1 MVATRVWDDL
11 FSGAMLVAGTVPW
24 PQMPEV
30 VGWGGFVL
38 QSVDTQNMFFSAKTL
53 PEKFPNLK
61 LNDGFQ
67 FLYCTSQIGNSDCIN
82 HLN

>member
-11 FSGAMLVAGTVPW
+11 FSGAMLVAGTSTVPW

-38 QSVDTQNMFFSAKTL
+38 QSVDIQNMFFSAKTL
-53 PEKFPNLK
+53 PEKFPNLIVMDSRSCIVPAK
-61 LNDGFQ
+61 LG
-67 FLYCTSQIGNSDCIN
+67 TVIVSTI
-82 HLN
+82 